1 LRGKVTGGGSTITQ
15 QTAKLGLSMDRTMA
29 RKARELLVAR
39 ELEDTF
45 TKNEILEIYF
55 NGVSFGHGTKGVQ
68 NGAQLYFGKNVEDLS
83 LGQSA
88 MMVGLLKGPANY
100 SPFLD
105 KMEAC
110 KGRQKYVLNRMVDEG
125 FINAREAEAAYAE
138 DLQLIP
144 YKKKVD
150 RDAENR
156 LPPEIRAPVM
166 KQLDASLQAR

>member
-1 LRGKVTGGGSTITQ
+1 
-15 QTAKLGLSMDRTMA
+15 
-29 RKARELLVAR
+29 
-39 ELEDTF
+39 
-45 TKNEILEIYF
+45 
-55 NGVSFGHGTKGVQ
+55 
-68 NGAQLYFGKNVEDLS
+68 
-83 LGQSA
+83 
-88 MMVGLLKGPANY
+88 
-100 SPFLD
+100 LD

-166 KQLDASLQAR
+166 KQLDASLQARYGDEWEQAKLRGGLQVHTTFDHELM